1 MDALMQQKTKGA
13 IPGICGRLVMYY
25 KIIIHVCIN
34 NYVHVCTV
42 VHVHVCTCI
51 ICTCN
56 YNVEH

>member
-25 KIIIHVCIN
+25 KMIICIN

-42 VHVHVCTCI
+42 VHVHV
-51 ICTCN
+51 
-56 YNVEH
+56 